1 MKLMYIDLFC
11 GAGGTSTGVENAR
24 YNDQQCAKVVACV
37 NHDANAQILTVQAQR
52 EFPQLWA
59 MIDTD
64 EERTE
69 QITIIFH
76 GTGNPIENEACSS
89 YIGTIQLYGGQL
101 VLHAFLKYKQ

>member
-1 MKLMYIDLFC
+1 MRTIYKYTLSLDKEQTIELP
-11 GAGGTSTGVENAR
+11 
-24 YNDQQCAKVVACV
+24 
-37 NHDANAQILTVQAQR
+37 ANAQILTVQAQR

-59 MIDTD
+59 IIDTD

-89 YIGTIQLYGGQL
+89 YIGTIQLYGGRL